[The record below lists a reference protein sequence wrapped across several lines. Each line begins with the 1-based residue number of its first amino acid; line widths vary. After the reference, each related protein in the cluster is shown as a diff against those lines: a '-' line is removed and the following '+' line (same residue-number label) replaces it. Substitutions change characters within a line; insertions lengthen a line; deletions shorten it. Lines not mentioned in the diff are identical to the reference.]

1 MISKYT
7 KGFDRISM
15 YILYII
21 GNFKN
26 WAVFRTL
33 ITYNFFF
40 FFLIKKKK
48 ITKNTNLFYFLKVIF
63 TS

>member
-15 YILYII
+15 DILYII
-21 GNFKN
+21 GNLKN

-33 ITYNFFF
+33 ITYEGSFSEKAIQLN
-40 FFLIKKKK
+40 
-48 ITKNTNLFYFLKVIF
+48 
-63 TS
+63 